1 MERRNTIQKEL
12 VKNAVISLHGHVTAD
27 EVYDFIKKEH
37 PSVGKGTVYRN
48 LNILVEEGAVRRV
61 EISDGSDCFDF
72 TIREHYH
79 VKCIECGKVF
89 DVDMDTIDLMKKIR
103 DKHGIEFLSFDIL
116 FRGICSKCRE
126 IENMED
132 QK

>member
-1 MERRNTIQKEL
+1 MFMVNLYIL
-12 VKNAVISLHGHVTAD
+12 AD
-27 EVYDFIKKEH
+27 
-37 PSVGKGTVYRN
+37 
-48 LNILVEEGAVRRV
+48 EGAVRRV
-61 EISDGSDCFDF
+61 EISDGPDCFDF
-72 TIREHYH
+72 TTIEHYH

-116 FRGICSKCRE
+116 FRGICPKCRE

>member
-61 EISDGSDCFDF
+61 EISDGPDCFDF

-116 FRGICSKCRE
+116 FRGICPKCRE

>member
-61 EISDGSDCFDF
+61 EISDGPDCFDF

-103 DKHGIEFLSFDIL
+103 DKHGIEFLGFDIL
-116 FRGICSKCRE
+116 FRGICPKCRE